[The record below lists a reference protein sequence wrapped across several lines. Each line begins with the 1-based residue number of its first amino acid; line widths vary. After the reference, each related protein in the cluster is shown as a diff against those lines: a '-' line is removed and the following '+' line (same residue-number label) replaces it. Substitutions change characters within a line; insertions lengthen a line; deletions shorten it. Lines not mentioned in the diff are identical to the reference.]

1 MKNFRIT
8 DGDLDLGQ
16 SQRVDLVTGR
26 DKLIQDLVLWLLE
39 PLGTGYS
46 TPGFG
51 SLLNSIV
58 TMGTQGRREGRFIGQ
73 EFTES
78 LAVEVEAEIDRVLS
92 LYQQD
97 QVQKIRSARAE
108 GRLYLYSRREI
119 LDSINE
125 IVSTRDGDRAIISVN
140 INTGANQD
148 FSLLAQADTEE
159 VQIAAS

>member
-16 SQRVDLVTGR
+16 SKRADLVTGR

-58 TMGTQGRREGRFIGQ
+58 TVGTRSRREGRFIGQ
-73 EFTES
+73 EFTED

-92 LYQQD
+92 LYQQN
-97 QVQKIRSARAE
+97 QVQNIRAARIA
-108 GRLYLYSRREI
+108 GRLYLYSKTEI
-119 LDSINE
+119 LDSING
-125 IVSTRDGDRAIISVN
+125 ITSSRDGDRAIINVDIS
-140 INTGANQD
+140 TGANKD
-148 FSLLAQADTEE
+148 ITLLTQADTEE